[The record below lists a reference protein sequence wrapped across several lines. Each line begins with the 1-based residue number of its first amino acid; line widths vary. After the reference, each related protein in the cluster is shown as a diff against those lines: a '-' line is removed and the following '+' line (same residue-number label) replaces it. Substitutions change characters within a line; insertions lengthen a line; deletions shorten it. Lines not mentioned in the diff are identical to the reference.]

1 MFETL
6 NSIRTKWAMSIGVT
20 IIGTLLTACTST
32 PTETVAVEPVQPTNA
47 EIARG
52 FRKIGVPPSNE
63 RDKVSVRVAY
73 DVAKFSK
80 FVGND
85 FYFVALVGPSGQ
97 GTARSAKIPHQHLAH
112 ISPEL
117 SDTAGLAVYTHEI
130 VPEIAVLAKSVAK
143 RSICVNG
150 TVRTD
155 DRNLKGSKPL
165 TAEQKARVNAVTG
178 GNPMVL
184 LNMTKQ
190 DMQKAGLGDIFGSRG
205 GASLPKV
212 GFTDSVLT
220 GYAVVYLK
228 CDR

>member
-1 MFETL
+1 MFDTL
-6 NSIRTKWAMSIGVT
+6 HSACAKRAYTFGVA
-20 IIGTLLTACTST
+20 TLIVLTTACSQPEAIT
-32 PTETVAVEPVQPTNA
+32 AEPVQPTNA
-47 EIARG
+47 EIAGG

-63 RDKVSVRVAY
+63 KDYVSVRVAY

-97 GTARSAKIPHQHLAH
+97 GTARSSQIPRQHLAD
-112 ISPEL
+112 IPADL
-117 SDTAGLAVYTHEI
+117 SDTAGLAVYTHKI

-155 DRNLKGSKPL
+155 DRNLRGSTPL
-165 TAEQKARVNAVTG
+165 TPEQQARVNAVTG

-184 LNMTKQ
+184 LSMTKQ
-190 DMQKAGLGDIFGSRG
+190 DMQRAGLGDIFNSKG
-205 GASLPKV
+205 GVRLPKV
-212 GFTDSVLT
+212 GYTDSVLSA
-220 GYAVVYLK
+220 YAVVYLK